1 MKANASIAVP
11 QPDPSP
17 APAPAAAAEPK
28 LQPPSRASRQ
38 RRRLK
43 GALGG
48 GASRVTKQEAEAVAE
63 EVTLAINKQNFGEVA
78 GTPSASVSVAAPA
91 TTPGSDLQ
99 PLGTAATSGGFAGLS
114 PVRETSLEGSSSRLS
129 SASSGATPFDIAP
142 D

>member
-1 MKANASIAVP
+1 VQLGSSRQRKPASAL
-11 QPDPSP
+11 
-17 APAPAAAAEPK
+17 PAAAAAAASSSVAP
-28 LQPPSRASRQ
+28 SRQ

-63 EVTLAINKQNFGEVA
+63 EVTLANKQNFEEVA

-91 TTPGSDLQ
+91 TTLGTDLQ
-99 PLGTAATSGGFAGLS
+99 PLGTAATSGGFASLS
-114 PVRETSLEGSSSRLS
+114 PVRETSREGSTSRSS